1 MDIALIGFGS
11 MGKKIKEAA
20 EARNHYLKIIVDP
33 SDSQATHTD
42 IRQANFKDIDVAID
56 FSSATGVLNT
66 INVLVEKNVS
76 VVVGT
81 TGWYGHLPKL
91 KKQILEKN
99 IGFLWSANF
108 SIGVNVYYR
117 VVVEAARLMNNF
129 PEYDVWGHEI
139 HHNKKT
145 DSPSGTAKKLE
156 EILLKNIKRKTKIVE
171 DRLNR
176 QIEPEEIHFSSTRGG
191 PVNFSHT
198 IGLDSAAD
206 TITISHTA
214 RDRSGYA
221 LGAVK
226 AAEWLYGKRGFYS
239 MDDFIQI

>member
-1 MDIALIGFGS
+1 MNIALIGFGS
-11 MGKKIKEAA
+11 MGEKVKEIA
-20 EARNHYLKIIVDP
+20 EERKHNIKIIVDP
-33 SDSQATHTD
+33 QDSRSTHAD
-42 IRQANFKDIDVAID
+42 ISKADFKNIDVAID
-56 FSSATGVLNT
+56 FSSTAGVVKN
-66 INVLVEKNVS
+66 INALIEKKVAI
-76 VVVGT
+76 VVGT
-81 TGWYGHLPKL
+81 TGWYEYLPEI
-91 KKQILEKN
+91 KKQIIEN
-99 IGFLWSANF
+99 NVGFLWSANF

-117 VVVEAARLMNNF
+117 VVAEAARLINNF
-129 PEYDVWGHEI
+129 SEYDVWGHEI
-139 HHNKKT
+139 HHNQKI

-176 QIEPEEIHFSSTRGG
+176 KIEPEEIHFSSTRGG

-206 TITISHTA
+206 TITITHSA

-226 AAEWLYGKRGFYS
+226 AAEWLRNKHGFYS

>member
-1 MDIALIGFGS
+1 MNIAIIGFGS
-11 MGKKIKEAA
+11 MGKKVKEVAK
-20 EARNHYLKIIVDP
+20 ERGHNIKIIVDP
-33 SDSQATHTD
+33 NKTLATHTD
-42 IRQANFKDIDVAID
+42 IRQVDFKDIDIAID
-56 FSSATGVLNT
+56 FSSAAGVVNN
-66 INVLVEKNVS
+66 INALIEKKVAT
-76 VVVGT
+76 VVGT
-81 TGWYGHLPKL
+81 TGWYEHLPEI
-91 KKQILEKN
+91 KKRVIEN
-99 IGFLWSANF
+99 NVNFLWSANF

-117 VVVEAARLMNNF
+117 IVTEAARLINNF

-139 HHNKKT
+139 HHNQKS

-171 DRLNR
+171 DRLCR
-176 QIEPEEIHFSSTRGG
+176 KIEPEEIHFSSTRGG

-206 TITISHTA
+206 TITITHTA

-226 AAEWLYGKRGFYS
+226 AAEWLIGKHGFYS
-239 MDDFIQI
+239 MEDFIQI